1 MIKNIFYRRRILR
14 NMPYSS
20 EHKRKTRERIL
31 DSALY
36 LFTRHGYE
44 SITIDQLMEHAG
56 LTRGA
61 FYAHFANKSEV
72 YAEAILSALRRRPD
86 LMPVDGLDEQDWLRQ
101 LFFNYLSH
109 DHVSQKSGACPLA
122 FLATDV
128 ANRDP
133 AARDAYT
140 EVYKQLSRL
149 IGDKLMQHADHR
161 TAFAITAMMI
171 GGVALCRALSE
182 TETVEQVLNSCRQT
196 ALRLLEAPP

>member
-1 MIKNIFYRRRILR
+1 
-14 NMPYSS
+14 MPYSS
-20 EHKRKTRERIL
+20 DHKQQSREKIL

-36 LFTRHGYE
+36 LFTRHGYD
-44 SITIDQLMEHAG
+44 SITIDQLMKHAG

-72 YAEAILSALRRRPD
+72 YAEAILAALQRRPE
-86 LMPVDGLDEQDWLRQ
+86 LMPADDNLNDKDWLKQ

-109 DHVSQKSGACPLA
+109 EHVNEKSSACPLA

-149 IGDKLMQHADHR
+149 IGDKLMPHADHR
-161 TAFAITAMMI
+161 SAFAITAMMI

-182 TETVEQVLNSCRQT
+182 TKTSEQVLDSCRQT
-196 ALRLLEAPP
+196 ALRLLEESGTNP

>member
-1 MIKNIFYRRRILR
+1 
-14 NMPYSS
+14 MPYSS
-20 EHKRKTRERIL
+20 EHKLKTREKIL
-31 DSALY
+31 DSALH

-44 SITIDQLMEHAG
+44 RITIDQLMEHAG

-61 FYAHFANKSEV
+61 FYAHFENKSEV
-72 YAEAILSALRRRPD
+72 YAEAILAALRRRPD
-86 LMPVDGLDEQDWLRQ
+86 LLPDEDNLDDQEWLRQ
-101 LFFNYLSH
+101 LFLAYLSH
-109 DHVSQKSGACPLA
+109 DHVNQKSGACPLA

-133 AARDAYT
+133 QARSAYT

-149 IGDKLMQHADHR
+149 IGDKLMQRPDDG

-182 TETVEQVLNSCRQT
+182 TDTVEQVLEGCRQT
-196 ALRLLEAPP
+196 ALRLLEES